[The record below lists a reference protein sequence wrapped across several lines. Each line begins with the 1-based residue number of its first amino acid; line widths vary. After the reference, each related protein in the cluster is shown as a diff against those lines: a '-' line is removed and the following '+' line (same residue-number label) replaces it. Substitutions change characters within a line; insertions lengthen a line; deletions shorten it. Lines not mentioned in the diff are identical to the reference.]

1 MQNIRKEDV
10 QVTLWGDVARTI
22 DINAIRTTPAP
33 VLAVFTS
40 LKVNKY
46 HDKIALSN
54 TGNTFFFLNPDMKEA
69 EDYKQYFGEP
79 HHAAHILSTRPKQPR
94 TPAELQAVK
103 QMSVSDLNICDPN
116 NYKNKTVYCTAKIGK
131 FVPEERWFYLA
142 CPKCFKE
149 MRKKPQSQLL
159 ICAEHDMQQP
169 LYRFIVTA
177 LINDETDEASTI
189 IKGKQAEELFGT
201 TCEDLILNKNLDNPN
216 ILPPEILRIEGQI
229 KLLQLEIG
237 TTQNVIVKGIHEDIR
252 GLNPTQR
259 IQPSSSTAD
268 NIQPSS

>member
-169 LYRFIVTA
+169 LYSCT
-177 LINDETDEASTI
+177 N
-189 IKGKQAEELFGT
+189 EEVQQQLSQFMCPMPHHFPSHLKLPSIFDFGF
-201 TCEDLILNKNLDNPN
+201 
-216 ILPPEILRIEGQI
+216 
-229 KLLQLEIG
+229 QL
-237 TTQNVIVKGIHEDIR
+237 
-252 GLNPTQR
+252 
-259 IQPSSSTAD
+259 S
-268 NIQPSS
+268 